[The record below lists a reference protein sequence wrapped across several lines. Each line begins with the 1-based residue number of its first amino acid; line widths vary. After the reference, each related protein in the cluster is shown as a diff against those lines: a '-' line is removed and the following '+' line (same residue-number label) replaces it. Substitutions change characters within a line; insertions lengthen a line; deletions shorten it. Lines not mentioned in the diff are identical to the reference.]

1 MAARSTIAGLDLFA
15 ADGADGD
22 FLDFFLAGLHFA
34 EGQGLKIEATA
45 EAATFFGAEA
55 GGGFR

>member
-1 MAARSTIAGLDLFA
+1 LFA